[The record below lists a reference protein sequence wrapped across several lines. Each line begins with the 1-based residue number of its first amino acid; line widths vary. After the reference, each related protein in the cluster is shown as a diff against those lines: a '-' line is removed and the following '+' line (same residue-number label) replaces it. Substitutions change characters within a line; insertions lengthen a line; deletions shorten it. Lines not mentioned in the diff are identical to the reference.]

1 MDQNSPDYQF
11 TNIEPAWQKYW
22 DEHKTF
28 SASDDTSKPKYYIL
42 DMFPY
47 PSGTGLHV
55 GHPLGF
61 VATDIFARYKRMK
74 GFNVLHTMGFDAFGL
89 PAEQYAIE
97 HGVHPAVSTEE
108 NIANMRRQLYQLG
121 LAHEKERSVS
131 TINPSY
137 YRWTQWIFIQLF
149 ESYFDPNEQKAKSI
163 ADLQAA
169 LIAGTYHANLE
180 TQQLESGRNE
190 SPATWESLSEI
201 AKADFISS
209 QRLAYMSE
217 LPVNWCPELG
227 TVLAN
232 EEVTNEGR
240 SERGNFPVFKRP
252 LHQWMLRITKF
263 AERLLDDLS
272 LVDWPEPIKM
282 MQRNW
287 IGKSEGAEIL
297 FEIDSVPGEKLRVFT
312 TRADTLFGAT
322 YMVLAPEHPLLHTIT
337 TEEQQTS
344 VEAYIANVSDKSDLE
359 RTDLAKDKTGVF
371 TGGYAINPVNG
382 KPIPIWVADYVLMS
396 YGTGAIMAVPA
407 HDERDFEFATK
418 FDIPIIQVIEPLGAD
433 ESTELPFSA
442 EGRLKNS
449 EDYDGMP
456 TGEASQKITRDLE
469 EKGCGKA
476 SIQYKLRDWL
486 FSRQRY
492 WGEPFPMLH
501 GEDGEIIHIDE
512 DQLPVEL
519 PPMDDFR
526 PRSYSDPDTLPTPPL
541 GRASDD
547 WTTVE
552 INGKKYRR
560 ELNTMPQWAGSCWYY
575 LRYIDPDN
583 SEAFC
588 SSEKEK
594 YWMGENGID
603 LYVGG
608 AEHAVLHLLYARF
621 WHKALFDLGHV
632 STKEPF
638 GKLFNQGYIQAAA
651 FVDGR
656 GRYSP
661 ADEIEEKD
669 GKFYYQG
676 AEVKREFGKRGKS
689 LKNSVTPDEVCQDY
703 GADTLRLYLMFLGP
717 LEAMKPWNPNG
728 IEGVH
733 RFLRKIWREFVADD
747 GQLSSKIVDRDE
759 ASSETTRL
767 LQETIKKVTEDV
779 EGLRFNTAIS
789 QMMIFANHLQKTKTF
804 STETARNILILLAPF
819 APHIAEELW
828 KKLGATESINFAEW
842 PTFDPSKLETEEV
855 RVVFQINGKFRGNAM
870 FPRDSSQ
877 EDVAKV
883 AQSDHRVI
891 PHLEGKEIRKIIYV
905 PGKIINFVV
914 G

>member
-1 MDQNSPDYQF
+1 MDQNSPDYEF
-11 TNIEPAWQKYW
+11 TNIEPTWQKYW

-28 SASDDTSKPKYYIL
+28 KASEDTSKPKYYIL

-47 PSGTGLHV
+47 PSGAGLHV

-97 HGVHPAVSTEE
+97 HGVHPAISTEK

-121 LAHEKERSVS
+121 LAHDKERSIS
-131 TINPSY
+131 TTETSF
-137 YRWTQWIFIQLF
+137 YRWTQWIFTLL
-149 ESYFDPNEQKAKSI
+149 YDCYCDPEEQKAKPIS
-163 ADLQAA
+163 DLLAA
-169 LIAGTYHANLE
+169 LEAGTVQANTE
-180 TQQLESGRNE
+180 TKKIETSAEQNADVWNGLSDNE
-190 SPATWESLSEI
+190 KT
-201 AKADFISS
+201 DFISS

-232 EEVTNEGR
+232 EEVTNQGR
-240 SERGNFPVFKRP
+240 SERGNFPVYKRP
-252 LHQWMLRITKF
+252 LHQWMLRITTF
-263 AERLLDDLS
+263 AERLLEDLS

-287 IGKSEGAEIL
+287 IGKSEGTEIL
-297 FEIDSVPGEKLRVFT
+297 FELDAIPGEKLRVFT

-322 YMVLAPEHPLLHTIT
+322 YMVLAPEHPLLDTIT
-337 TEEQQTS
+337 TDDQKAS
-344 VEAYIANVSDKSDLE
+344 VETYIASISDKSDLE
-359 RTDLAKDKTGVF
+359 RTDLAKDKTGIF
-371 TGGYAINPVNG
+371 TGNYALNPVNG
-382 KPIPIWVADYVLMS
+382 KSIPIWVADYVLMS
-396 YGTGAIMAVPA
+396 YGSGAIMAVPA

-418 FDIPIIQVIEPLGAD
+418 FDIPITQVIEPFEKGDAQ
-433 ESTELPFSA
+433 ELPYSG
-442 EGRLKNS
+442 EGRLINS
-449 EDYDGMP
+449 EGYTGMSFK
-456 TGEASQKITRDLE
+456 EAGLKITQDLE
-469 EKGCGKA
+469 EKGCGKL

-492 WGEPFPMLH
+492 WGEPFPILH
-501 GEDGEIIHIDE
+501 GEDGEIIPVGE

-519 PPMDDFR
+519 PPMEDFR

-541 GRASDD
+541 GRATED
-547 WTTVE
+547 WTSVE
-552 INGKKYRR
+552 RDGKTYRR

-575 LRYIDPDN
+575 LRYIDPTN

-588 SSEKEK
+588 SPEKEK
-594 YWMGENGID
+594 YWMGENGVD

-621 WHKALFDLGHV
+621 WHKVLYDLGHV

-651 FVDGR
+651 FVDER
-656 GRYSP
+656 GRYAP
-661 ADEIEEKD
+661 ATEIEEKD
-669 GKFYYQG
+669 GDFFYQG
-676 AEVKREFGKRGKS
+676 AKVKREFGKMGKS
-689 LKNSVTPDEVCQDY
+689 LKNSVSPDEVCQEY

-717 LEAMKPWNPNG
+717 LESMKPWSSKG

-733 RFLRKIWREFVADD
+733 RFLRKIWREIVAID
-747 GQLSSKIVDRDE
+747 GKLSSKITDGDE
-759 ASSETTRL
+759 TDAETTRL

-779 EGLRFNTAIS
+779 EALRFNTAIS
-789 QMMIFANHLQKTKTF
+789 QMMIFANHLQKVKKF
-804 STETARNILILLAPF
+804 SIESVQTLLQLLSPF
-819 APHIAEELW
+819 APHMAEELW
-828 KKLGATESINFAEW
+828 NRLGATDSISLSQW
-842 PTFDPSKLETEEV
+842 PSFDPSKLETAEV

-870 FPRDSSQ
+870 VPRDASQ
-877 EDVAKV
+877 EDVVKV
-883 AQSDHRVI
+883 AQADKRVI
-891 PHLEGKEIRKIIYV
+891 AHLAGKEIRKIIYI

>member
-1 MDQNSPDYQF
+1 MEQNSPDYQF
-11 TNIEPAWQKYW
+11 TNIEPTWQKYW
-22 DEHKTF
+22 DEQKTF
-28 SASDDTSKPKYYIL
+28 KASDDTSKPKYYIL

-47 PSGTGLHV
+47 PSGVGLHV

-97 HGVHPAVSTEE
+97 HGVHPAVSTEK
-108 NIANMRRQLYQLG
+108 NIANMRRQLYRLG
-121 LAHEKERSVS
+121 LAHGKERSVS
-131 TINPSY
+131 TTTPSY
-137 YRWTQWIFIQLF
+137 YRWTQWIFIQLYQ
-149 ESYFDPNEQKAKSI
+149 SYFDPKEQKAKPIS
-163 ADLQAA
+163 DLLEA
-169 LIAGTYHANLE
+169 LETGIYQANLE
-180 TQQLESGRNE
+180 TQQLESLSGENNTDWNNL
-190 SPATWESLSEI
+190 PARKKTE
-201 AKADFISS
+201 FISS
-209 QRLAYMSE
+209 QRLAYMSQ

-252 LHQWMLRITKF
+252 LHQWMLRITTF
-263 AERLLDDLS
+263 ADRLLDDLS
-272 LVDWPEPIKM
+272 LVDWPEPIKL

-297 FEIDSVPGEKLRVFT
+297 FKLDSLPGEKLRVFT

-322 YMVLAPEHPLLHTIT
+322 YMVLAPEHPLLNAIT
-337 TEEQQTS
+337 TESQKAS
-344 VEAYIANVSDKSDLE
+344 VEAYIATVSDKSDLE

-382 KPIPIWVADYVLMS
+382 KSIPIWVADYVLMS

-418 FDIPIIQVIEPLGAD
+418 FEIPIIQVIEPLD
-433 ESTELPFSA
+433 KKQSTELPFSA
-442 EGRLKNS
+442 EGHLINS
-449 EDYDGMP
+449 GNYDGLS
-456 TGEASQKITRDLE
+456 TSDASQKITQDLHQ
-469 EKGCGKA
+469 KGCGKA

-492 WGEPFPMLH
+492 WGEPFPILH
-501 GEDGEIIHIDE
+501 GEDGEIIHVHEDE
-512 DQLPVEL
+512 LPVEL

-541 GRASDD
+541 GRASDE

-583 SEAFC
+583 SETFC
-588 SSEKEK
+588 STEKEN
-594 YWMGENGID
+594 YWMGRNGVD

-621 WHKALFDLGHV
+621 WHKVLFDLGHV

-651 FVDGR
+651 YVDGR
-656 GRYSP
+656 GRYAP
-661 ADEIEEKD
+661 ADEVEEKE
-669 GKFYYQG
+669 GKFFYQNE
-676 AEVKREFGKRGKS
+676 EVKREFGKMGKS
-689 LKNSVTPDEVCQDY
+689 LKNSVTPDEVCQEY

-717 LEAMKPWNPNG
+717 LEAMKPWNSNG

-733 RFLRKIWREFVADD
+733 RFLRKIWRELVGDD
-747 GQLSSKIVDRDE
+747 GQLSAKITSVD
-759 ASSETTRL
+759 ETNTETIRL

-779 EGLRFNTAIS
+779 EELRFNTAIS
-789 QMMIFANHLQKTKTF
+789 QMMIFANHLQKTTAF
-804 STETARNILILLAPF
+804 SSETARCLLKLLAPF

-828 KKLGATESINFAEW
+828 KKLGSTESINSAEW

-855 RVVFQINGKFRGNAM
+855 RIVFQINGKFRGNAM
-870 FPRDSSQ
+870 VPRDSSQ
-877 EDVAKV
+877 EDVAQV
-883 AQSDHRVI
+883 AQSDPRVI

-905 PGKIINFVV
+905 PGKIINFVIT
-914 G
+914 